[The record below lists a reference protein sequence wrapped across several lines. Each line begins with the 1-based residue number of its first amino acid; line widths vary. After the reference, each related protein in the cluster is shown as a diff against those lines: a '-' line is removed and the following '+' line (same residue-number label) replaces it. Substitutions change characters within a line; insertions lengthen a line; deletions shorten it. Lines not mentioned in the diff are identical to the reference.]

1 MYVLSI
7 LSREGEGEV
16 MEEQPKKWRPQG
28 GFWLAV
34 LVIAAF
40 VGVDVLGTQFIQNTT
55 ARLLI
60 DSLVRVVFGALS
72 LWLLIK
78 YFDKGSWRSV
88 IHGKNLGA
96 ALLAGGGVLIYI
108 LAEII
113 IVFTKTPA
121 SYWRELKSIPW
132 QLLFADLICQQI
144 TTGFFEEITFRGL
157 LLEGYYQHGERT
169 GRRRLVYG
177 LLSGLLFA
185 ALHIG
190 SGSELFAGVF
200 GFAMAAIYLHSHNI
214 LVPMVLHFLQDL
226 AAHAMGYET
235 QLVMIEMWPVWAL
248 LALLVVWAA
257 AFLLLPVKSLPLRGE
272 GGPPAVDEV

>member
-1 MYVLSI
+1 
-7 LSREGEGEV
+7 
-16 MEEQPKKWRPQG
+16 MEDQTKKWKPQG

-78 YFDKGSWRSV
+78 YFDKGNWRNV

-113 IVFTKTPA
+113 IVFTKAPA

-169 GRRRLVYG
+169 GRRRLLYS
-177 LLSGLLFA
+177 LLSAVMFGAMHLLAGFTTAAFA
-185 ALHIG
+185 AL
-190 SGSELFAGVF
+190 F

-214 LVPMVLHFLQDL
+214 LVPMLLHFLQDL
-226 AAHAMGYET
+226 VAHTTGYET
-235 QLVMIEMWPVWAL
+235 ELAMMQTPLWWMAHVIMIAWA
-248 LALLVVWAA
+248 V
-257 AFLLLPVKSLPLRGE
+257 AFLLMPAIHAPQAE
-272 GGPPAVDEV
+272 DGP